1 MNIFKK
7 HLELMDKKSKEF
19 LTYKVNH
26 ILFRRK
32 YEMKKKCL
40 TLGEELF
47 LITELDIEVI

>member
-32 YEMKKKCL
+32 YEMKKM
-40 TLGEELF
+40 F
-47 LITELDIEVI
+47 NFRRRVIFNNRAGY